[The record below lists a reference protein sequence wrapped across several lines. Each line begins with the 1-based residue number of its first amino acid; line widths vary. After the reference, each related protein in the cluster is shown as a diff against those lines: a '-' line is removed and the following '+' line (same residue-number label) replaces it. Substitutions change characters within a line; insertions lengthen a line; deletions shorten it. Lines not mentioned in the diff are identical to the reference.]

1 MTFRKYMTIIL
12 TILLLYATPSFAS
25 EYDINSSDIKGDG
38 AVLINQESGQVLFD
52 KNANTPYYPASTTK
66 ILTAIII
73 LEDLDLN
80 DTVTIDDRSPF
91 AGGSSIALEPGEVL
105 TVEQLVYALM
115 IASAN
120 DVAEALAIHHSG
132 SIEAFKDVMNT
143 RAAAL
148 GAINSNFE
156 NPHGLPNDDHLST
169 AYDLAMITKF
179 AMQNETFR
187 TIVSTRRY
195 EIPPTNI
202 KKDTRYLNSTNSFF
216 EGMAG
221 SNTLITVRDK
231 NVPIAYPYVTG
242 VKRGYTEAAQS
253 CFVGSASIDGKS
265 YISVVLKSIGNDM
278 YQDTRLLLDLGMFGT
293 KSHVLNDSLE
303 VIETISLNNKRKTQI
318 PAIIE
323 SRLVVDLPESQNVD
337 ALEKKITL
345 NATIDLPI
353 KKGEVLGTLSYYM
366 GDLLLVSTPLVS
378 QEDFAGEDLVTE
390 VTRFLF
396 LRKPDC
402 FQVHGL

>member
-148 GAINSNFE
+148 G
-156 NPHGLPNDDHLST
+156 
-169 AYDLAMITKF
+169 
-179 AMQNETFR
+179 
-187 TIVSTRRY
+187 
-195 EIPPTNI
+195 EIG
-202 KKDTRYLNSTNSFF
+202 R
-216 EGMAG
+216 A
-221 SNTLITVRDK
+221 
-231 NVPIAYPYVTG
+231 
-242 VKRGYTEAAQS
+242 S
-253 CFVGSASIDGKS
+253 CRERV
-265 YISVVLKSIGNDM
+265 
-278 YQDTRLLLDLGMFGT
+278 
-293 KSHVLNDSLE
+293 
-303 VIETISLNNKRKTQI
+303 
-318 PAIIE
+318 
-323 SRLVVDLPESQNVD
+323 
-337 ALEKKITL
+337 
-345 NATIDLPI
+345 
-353 KKGEVLGTLSYYM
+353 
-366 GDLLLVSTPLVS
+366 
-378 QEDFAGEDLVTE
+378 
-390 VTRFLF
+390 
-396 LRKPDC
+396 
-402 FQVHGL
+402 